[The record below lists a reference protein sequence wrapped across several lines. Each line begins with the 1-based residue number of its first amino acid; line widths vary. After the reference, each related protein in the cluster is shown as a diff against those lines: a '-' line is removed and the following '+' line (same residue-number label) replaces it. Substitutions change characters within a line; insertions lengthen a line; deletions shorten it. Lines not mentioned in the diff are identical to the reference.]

1 MKRELIVQR
10 SPKSP
15 VAEVF
20 RTLRTNIQFM
30 NSQKDLKTLLVT
42 SSFNL
47 LVLLGFTKT
56 ILHPL
61 PLSLQVT
68 ISFKLV
74 TGSGVKVTLLVSIL
88 GAVLALTVDVI
99 LAYPLPECPVTV
111 LPLLSVWNISTG
123 KSTLPCRVS

>member
-42 SSFNL
+42 STMP
-47 LVLLGFTKT
+47 G
-56 ILHPL
+56 
-61 PLSLQVT
+61 LSLIH
-68 ISFKLV
+68 ISEP
-74 TGSGVKVTLLVSIL
+74 TRP
-88 GAVLALTVDVI
+88 
-99 LAYPLPECPVTV
+99 Y
-111 LPLLSVWNISTG
+111 
-123 KSTLPCRVS
+123 